1 MTAPYAPG
9 DTIRVLHTCA
19 GHGPEYGT
27 FTVERVRALTSGRY
41 RVTTTRCDG
50 TQMDVEVD
58 RLGVDLTDVDVVMP

>member
-19 GHGPEYGT
+19 GHKAARGT
-27 FTVERVRALTSGRY
+27 FTVERVKALTDGTF

-58 RLGVDLTDVDVVMP
+58 RLRKEKVQAP

>member
-19 GHGPEYGT
+19 GHGPDVFT
-27 FTVERVRALTSGRY
+27 FTVERVTALTSGTF

-58 RLGVDLTDVDVVMP
+58 TQGRDYDDGDVLP

>member
-1 MTAPYAPG
+1 MTAPYVPG

-19 GHGPEYGT
+19 HHGPAHGT
-27 FTVERVRALTSGRY
+27 FTVERVKTMTGGHF

-58 RLGVDLTDVDVVMP
+58 AQGRDRGDEPVTP

>member
-1 MTAPYAPG
+1 MSAPYAPG

-19 GHGPEYGT
+19 GHKPVHGT
-27 FTVERVRALTSGRY
+27 FTVERVNALTSGRF

-58 RLGVDLTDVDVVMP
+58 TQGRDYDDVDVLP